1 MTKIHT
7 YIYIVKQPDSSG
19 VKNNKRQLSTL
30 VKECGK
36 HGLIDDHSQSIH
48 KSRAAWKHGPH
59 QPFHQGGKCLPHLR
73 IGKPKSV
80 PKKELE
86 L

>member
-7 YIYIVKQPDSSG
+7 YIYIVKKPDSSG

-36 HGLIDDHSQSIH
+36 HGLIDEDSFTINTQIQGLPGSMAHTS
-48 KSRAAWKHGPH
+48 
-59 QPFHQGGKCLPHLR
+59 PFTKVG
-73 IGKPKSV
+73 SV
-80 PKKELE
+80 FPIYG
-86 L
+86 